1 MNFRKSNYLYVGF
14 TSFTSDLLFWIVIDN
29 LFLSTVKGF
38 SAFEIVLITML
49 GIAISLL
56 LYPITNL
63 IVKKTSNKISIIIGS
78 SCYCIAIILFMVCNS
93 IWGFV
98 IGQII
103 YNLSSP
109 FKMVANV
116 MLKNN
121 LKEQNKTNSFIK
133 WQSFGNLG
141 YSVITLIVSL
151 FAGFLFNIYAYLP
164 MILSLACAIIG
175 LLLAI
180 LYSEPHIKEEEQQIK
195 PVTFKSLITNKTM
208 ILIMLMNLIAVGTY
222 VFLQSRATLLIQ
234 YVCEEISMDISKI
247 SLMVSTLVFG
257 SRLVRVI
264 SNLIFPKIYNKIY
277 NKSNIIL
284 SISML
289 ILLSNI
295 YFAIGANLNVH
306 FSIKLLI
313 ITAGFYIILFVRDIY
328 STMENNII
336 ATQIPE
342 NEQKQAFVLANVYHK
357 FGRFLSNAFA
367 LIMLNFI
374 SLNLVYACML
384 VFSVSQIFISIP
396 LSKHFKH

>member
-1 MNFRKSNYLYVGF
+1 
-14 TSFTSDLLFWIVIDN
+14 
-29 LFLSTVKGF
+29 
-38 SAFEIVLITML
+38 
-49 GIAISLL
+49 
-56 LYPITNL
+56 
-63 IVKKTSNKISIIIGS
+63 
-78 SCYCIAIILFMVCNS
+78 
-93 IWGFV
+93 
-98 IGQII
+98 
-103 YNLSSP
+103 
-109 FKMVANV
+109 
-116 MLKNN
+116 
-121 LKEQNKTNSFIK
+121 
-133 WQSFGNLG
+133 
-141 YSVITLIVSL
+141 
-151 FAGFLFNIYAYLP
+151 
-164 MILSLACAIIG
+164 
-175 LLLAI
+175 
-180 LYSEPHIKEEEQQIK
+180 
-195 PVTFKSLITNKTM
+195 
-208 ILIMLMNLIAVGTY
+208 
-222 VFLQSRATLLIQ
+222 
-234 YVCEEISMDISKI
+234 
-247 SLMVSTLVFG
+247 MVSTLVFG

-384 VFSVSQIFISIP
+384 VFSVSQIFISRP